1 MDWKYKTNENGIT
14 LHDHEITEW
23 IFGEDDIML
32 IFEEGFDVF
41 KDCGINQ
48 TGRHKQ
54 TGKSVVILK
63 KGRFVSGELSSGQD
77 IKVISQDDL
86 PDLELE
92 VLDFKR
98 LSDSVIF
105 ECDAWSRKGGK
116 DIGFCEVEFSCED
129 VLFCWNEFTCDAWF
143 QDWPK

>member
-23 IFGEDDIML
+23 IFGEDDITL

-41 KDCGINQ
+41 TDCGINQ

-98 LSDSVIF
+98 LSDSVIL
-105 ECDAWSRKGGK
+105 ECDAWRRKGGK